1 MAGNNILQIR
11 SEMIATAAPTSNS
24 ILLFTDKSTVIGH
37 DDFTL
42 TVKSYDS
49 SLSPSLY
56 VVLRFRCSIGAP
68 IIPCTDRLQNSYLGQ
83 YLGERE
89 GGHAHSSRNVTRD
102 PLSGLVEIGIILIT
116 SPFLA
121 KGLPT

>member
-1 MAGNNILQIR
+1 MAFVCIRDIYDLIGGLVAGNNFLQIR

-24 ILLFTDKSTVIGH
+24 SLLFARKSTVIGH

-56 VVLRFRCSIGAP
+56 VVETYYVFGAALELR
-68 IIPCTDRLQNSYLGQ
+68 
-83 YLGERE
+83 
-89 GGHAHSSRNVTRD
+89 SSHEVY
-102 PLSGLVEIGIILIT
+102 
-116 SPFLA
+116 
-121 KGLPT
+121 